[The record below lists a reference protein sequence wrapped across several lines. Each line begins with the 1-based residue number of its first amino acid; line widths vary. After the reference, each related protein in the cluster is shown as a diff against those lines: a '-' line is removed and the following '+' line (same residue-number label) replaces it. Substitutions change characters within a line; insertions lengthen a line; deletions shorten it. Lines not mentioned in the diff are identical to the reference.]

1 MGTYGGHDAEVEGG
15 GLEGQNLD
23 EGDAR
28 GGFGSKMAIRRST
41 RTTRSGVRFNFL
53 QKQLVNK

>member
-41 RTTRSGVRFNFL
+41 RTTRTVGPIQYLAKITCR
-53 QKQLVNK
+53 

>member
-28 GGFGSKMAIRRST
+28 GGFGSKNGDPAINKNNTKRGPIQFLSK
-41 RTTRSGVRFNFL
+41 TTC
-53 QKQLVNK
+53 K